1 MAATFFCNIQIRIS
15 SLEYSLR
22 LVNILYEI
30 SFLFFRII
38 FSFSAKLMNLSCH
51 TLPEKGYYENR
62 MFCFSSLKMVQ
73 LNDMNLFVV

>member
-15 SLEYSLR
+15 SLEYSL
-22 LVNILYEI
+22 NILYEI

-38 FSFSAKLMNLSCH
+38 FSFSAKLMNLSSH
-51 TLPEKGYYENR
+51 TLPETGYYENR

-73 LNDMNLFVV
+73 LNDMNLFVI